1 MSGPTPP
8 DVSGPVLAPAVSI
21 PGLPDVSGPVLAP
34 AVSTPTDSARR
45 WLMTVLALILAFVVV
60 GSFAFA
66 MSTTTNVMTWLQVV
80 LPVVSGLVGAA
91 GGFYFGQ
98 QSAG

>member
-1 MSGPTPP
+1 
-8 DVSGPVLAPAVSI
+8 
-21 PGLPDVSGPVLAP
+21 
-34 AVSTPTDSARR
+34 
-45 WLMTVLALILAFVVV
+45 MTVLALILAFVVV

-98 QSAG
+98 QSAGS